1 MKSNPLSD
9 TYEPQ
14 LQKSMK
20 TVLCSRFISEY
31 GFLGGREVIE
41 LIVNDLIK
49 IVGEHQLPLSRVKKG
64 QILWQAV
71 AKDETSSYGKS
82 MSDTRTIP
90 VILTL
95 VSDEEINMRINGSS
109 ITQIRKNVTERIM
122 KEADEQR
129 GTLSQPDIAL
139 LLAIS
144 RASVG
149 KYIQDIQNEKGISL
163 PYRGTIHDLGRAI
176 THKKMI
182 IGHFLRNVQTPDISQ
197 ITGHT
202 EEACDRYIK
211 AYKKVRTLYG
221 SMNHNEISR
230 TLDMSESLV
239 KEYITIH
246 EEFNK
251 KEEKIND
258 GSS

>member
-1 MKSNPLSD
+1 MKSNSLAD

-31 GFLGGREVIE
+31 GFMGGKEVIE
-41 LIVNDLIK
+41 LIVNDLLK
-49 IVGEHQLPLSRVKKG
+49 IVNEHQLPLSKVKKG

-95 VSDEEINMRINGSS
+95 VNDEDINMRINGVS
-109 ITQIRKNVTERIM
+109 ITQIRKNITERIM

-149 KYIQDIQNEKGISL
+149 KYIHEIQKEKGTTL
-163 PYRGTIHDLGRAI
+163 PYRGTIHDMGPTV
-176 THKKMI
+176 THKREIVRLRLQKMS
-182 IGHFLRNVQTPDISQ
+182 TPEIARRTNHS
-197 ITGHT
+197 
-202 EEACDRYIK
+202 EEAVDRYIND
-211 AYKKVRTLYG
+211 YERVIR
-221 SMNHNEISR
+221 ISDIFEPIDIAFI
-230 TLDMSESLV
+230 TNLSESLV
-239 KEYITIH
+239 IEYLDL
-246 EEFNK
+246 K
-251 KEEKIND
+251 KEFQI
-258 GSS
+258 GA

>member
-1 MKSNPLSD
+1 MRSNSLAD

-20 TVLCSRFISEY
+20 TVLCSRFVSEY
-31 GFLGGREVIE
+31 GFMGGKEVIE

-49 IVGEHQLPLSRVKKG
+49 IVNEHQLPLSKVKKG

-71 AKDETSSYGKS
+71 AKDETSSYGKL

-95 VSDEEINMRINGSS
+95 VSDEDIKMRINGTS

-149 KYIQDIQNEKGISL
+149 KYIHEIQNEKGTIL
-163 PYRGTIHDLGRAI
+163 PYRGTIHDMGPTV
-176 THKKMI
+176 THKREI
-182 IGHFLRNVQTPDISQ
+182 VRLRLQKVSTPEIARRTNHS
-197 ITGHT
+197 
-202 EEACDRYIK
+202 EEAVDRYIND
-211 AYKKVRTLYG
+211 YERVIR
-221 SMNHNEISR
+221 ISDIFEPMDIAFI
-230 TLDMSESLV
+230 TNLSESLV
-239 KEYITIH
+239 IEYLDL
-246 EEFNK
+246 K
-251 KEEKIND
+251 KEFQI
-258 GSS
+258 GA

>member
-1 MKSNPLSD
+1 MKSNLLSD

-20 TVLCSRFISEY
+20 TVLCSRFVSEY

-49 IVGEHQLPLSRVKKG
+49 IVNEHQLPLSKVKKG
-64 QILWQAV
+64 QIVWQAV

-82 MSDTRTIP
+82 MGETRTIP

-129 GTLSQPDIAL
+129 GTLSQPDVAL

-149 KYIQDIQNEKGISL
+149 KYIQDIQNEKGTTL
-163 PYRGTIHDLGRAI
+163 PYRGTIHDMGPTV
-176 THKKMI
+176 THKREIVRLKLQKMS
-182 IGHFLRNVQTPDISQ
+182 TPEIARRTNHS
-197 ITGHT
+197 
-202 EEACDRYIK
+202 EEAVDRYIND
-211 AYKKVRTLYG
+211 YERVTRI
-221 SMNHNEISR
+221 SEIFQPEDVAFITNLSV
-230 TLDMSESLV
+230 SLV
-239 KEYITIH
+239 NEYLDL
-246 EEFNK
+246 K
-251 KEEKIND
+251 KDFQI
-258 GSS
+258 GA

>member
-1 MKSNPLSD
+1 MKSNSLAD

-31 GFLGGREVIE
+31 GFMGGKEVIE
-41 LIVNDLIK
+41 LIVNDLLK
-49 IVGEHQLPLSRVKKG
+49 IVNEHQLPLSKVKKG

-95 VSDEEINMRINGSS
+95 VSDEDINMRINGVS
-109 ITQIRKNVTERIM
+109 ITQIRKNITERIM

-149 KYIQDIQNEKGISL
+149 KYIHEIQNEKGTTL
-163 PYRGTIHDLGRAI
+163 PYRGTIHDMGPTV
-176 THKKMI
+176 THKREI
-182 IGHFLRNVQTPDISQ
+182 VRLRLQKVSTPEIARRTNHS
-197 ITGHT
+197 
-202 EEACDRYIK
+202 EEAVDRYIND
-211 AYKKVRTLYG
+211 YERVIR
-221 SMNHNEISR
+221 ISDIFEPIDIAFI
-230 TLDMSESLV
+230 TKLSESLV
-239 KEYITIH
+239 IEYL
-246 EEFNK
+246 ELK
-251 KEEKIND
+251 KEFHI
-258 GSS
+258 GA

>member
-1 MKSNPLSD
+1 MKSNSLAD

-31 GFLGGREVIE
+31 GFMGGKEVIE
-41 LIVNDLIK
+41 LIVNDLLK
-49 IVGEHQLPLSRVKKG
+49 IVNEHQLPLSKVKKG

-95 VSDEEINMRINGSS
+95 VSDEDINMRINGVS
-109 ITQIRKNVTERIM
+109 IAQIRKNITERIM

-149 KYIQDIQNEKGISL
+149 KYIHEIQNEKGTIL
-163 PYRGTIHDLGRAI
+163 PYRGTIHDMGPTV
-176 THKKMI
+176 THKREI
-182 IGHFLRNVQTPDISQ
+182 VRLRLQKVSTPEIARRTNHS
-197 ITGHT
+197 
-202 EEACDRYIK
+202 EEAVDRYIND
-211 AYKKVRTLYG
+211 YERVIR
-221 SMNHNEISR
+221 ISDIFKPIDIAFI
-230 TLDMSESLV
+230 TNLSESLV
-239 KEYITIH
+239 IEYLDL
-246 EEFNK
+246 K
-251 KEEKIND
+251 KEFQI
-258 GSS
+258 GA

>member
-1 MKSNPLSD
+1 MKSNSLAD

-20 TVLCSRFISEY
+20 TVLCSRFVSEY
-31 GFLGGREVIE
+31 GFMGGKEVIE

-49 IVGEHQLPLSRVKKG
+49 IVNEHQLPLSKVKKG

-95 VSDEEINMRINGSS
+95 VSDEDINMRINGIS

-129 GTLSQPDIAL
+129 GTLSQSDISL

-149 KYIQDIQNEKGISL
+149 KYIHEIQNEKGTIL
-163 PYRGTIHDLGRAI
+163 PYRGTIHDMGPTV
-176 THKKMI
+176 THKREIVRLRLKKMA
-182 IGHFLRNVQTPDISQ
+182 TPEIARRTNHS
-197 ITGHT
+197 
-202 EEACDRYIK
+202 EEAVDRYIND
-211 AYKKVRTLYG
+211 YERVTRI
-221 SMNHNEISR
+221 SEIFEPIDIAFI
-230 TLDMSESLV
+230 TNLSESLV
-239 KEYITIH
+239 IEYLDL
-246 EEFNK
+246 K
-251 KEEKIND
+251 KEFQI
-258 GSS
+258 GA

>member
-1 MKSNPLSD
+1 MKSNSLAD

-31 GFLGGREVIE
+31 GFMGGKEVIE
-41 LIVNDLIK
+41 LIVNDLLK
-49 IVGEHQLPLSRVKKG
+49 IVNEHQLPLSKVKKG

-82 MSDTRTIP
+82 MIDTRTIP

-95 VSDEEINMRINGSS
+95 VNDEDINMRINGVS
-109 ITQIRKNVTERIM
+109 ITQIRKNITERIM

-149 KYIQDIQNEKGISL
+149 KYIHEIQKEKGTTL
-163 PYRGTIHDLGRAI
+163 PYRGTIHDMGPTV
-176 THKKMI
+176 THKREIVRLRLQKMS
-182 IGHFLRNVQTPDISQ
+182 TPEIARRTNHS
-197 ITGHT
+197 
-202 EEACDRYIK
+202 EEAVDRYIND
-211 AYKKVRTLYG
+211 YERVIR
-221 SMNHNEISR
+221 ISNIFEPIDIAFI
-230 TLDMSESLV
+230 TNLSESLV
-239 KEYITIH
+239 IEYLDL
-246 EEFNK
+246 K
-251 KEEKIND
+251 KEFQI
-258 GSS
+258 GA

>member
-1 MKSNPLSD
+1 MKSNSLAD

-31 GFLGGREVIE
+31 GFMGGKEVIE

-49 IVGEHQLPLSRVKKG
+49 IVNEYQLPLSKVKKG

-71 AKDETSSYGKS
+71 AKDETNSYGKS

-95 VSDEEINMRINGSS
+95 VSDEDINMRINGTS

-122 KEADEQR
+122 KEANEQR

-149 KYIQDIQNEKGISL
+149 KYIHEIQNEKGTIL
-163 PYRGTIHDLGRAI
+163 PYRGTIHDMGPTV
-176 THKKMI
+176 THKREI
-182 IGHFLRNVQTPDISQ
+182 VRLRLQKVSTPEIARRTNHS
-197 ITGHT
+197 
-202 EEACDRYIK
+202 EEAVDRYIND
-211 AYKKVRTLYG
+211 YERVIR
-221 SMNHNEISR
+221 IS
-230 TLDMSESLV
+230 
-239 KEYITIH
+239 
-246 EEFNK
+246 
-251 KEEKIND
+251 
-258 GSS
+258 

>member
-1 MKSNPLSD
+1 MKSNSLAD

-31 GFLGGREVIE
+31 GFMGGKEVIE
-41 LIVNDLIK
+41 LIVNDLLK
-49 IVGEHQLPLSRVKKG
+49 IVNEHQLPLSKVKKG

-90 VILTL
+90 IILTL
-95 VSDEEINMRINGSS
+95 VSDEDINMRINGSS
-109 ITQIRKNVTERIM
+109 ITRIRKNVAERIM

-149 KYIQDIQNEKGISL
+149 KYIHEIQNEKGTTL
-163 PYRGTIHDLGRAI
+163 PYRGTIHDMGPTV
-176 THKKMI
+176 THKREIVRLK
-182 IGHFLRNVQTPDISQ
+182 LQKVSTPEIARRTNHS
-197 ITGHT
+197 
-202 EEACDRYIK
+202 EEAVDRYIND
-211 AYKKVRTLYG
+211 YERVTR
-221 SMNHNEISR
+221 ISNIFEPADIAFI
-230 TLDMSESLV
+230 TNLSESLV
-239 KEYITIH
+239 IEYLDL
-246 EEFNK
+246 K
-251 KEEKIND
+251 KEFQI
-258 GSS
+258 GA

>member
-1 MKSNPLSD
+1 MKSDSLAD

-31 GFLGGREVIE
+31 GFLGGKEVIE
-41 LIVNDLIK
+41 LIVNDLLK
-49 IVGEHQLPLSRVKKG
+49 IVNEHQLPLSKVKKG
-64 QILWQAV
+64 QIAWQAV

-95 VSDEEINMRINGSS
+95 VSDDDINMRINGTS

-122 KEADEQR
+122 KETDEQG

-149 KYIQDIQNEKGISL
+149 KYIHEIQEEKGTTL
-163 PYRGTIHDLGRAI
+163 PYRGTIHDMGPTV
-176 THKKMI
+176 THKREIVRLKLQKMS
-182 IGHFLRNVQTPDISQ
+182 TPEIARRTNHS
-197 ITGHT
+197 
-202 EEACDRYIK
+202 EEAVDRYINDYERVTRISDIFEPIDI
-211 AYKKVRTLYG
+211 AFITTL
-221 SMNHNEISR
+221 SV
-230 TLDMSESLV
+230 SLV
-239 KEYITIH
+239 SEYLDL
-246 EEFNK
+246 K
-251 KEEKIND
+251 KEFQI
-258 GSS
+258 GG

>member
-1 MKSNPLSD
+1 MKSNSLAD

-31 GFLGGREVIE
+31 GFMGGKEVIE
-41 LIVNDLIK
+41 LIVNDLLK
-49 IVGEHQLPLSRVKKG
+49 IVNEHQLPLSKVKKG

-95 VSDEEINMRINGSS
+95 VSDEDINMRINGSS
-109 ITQIRKNVTERIM
+109 ITRIRKNVAERIM

-149 KYIQDIQNEKGISL
+149 KYIHEIQNEKGTTL
-163 PYRGTIHDLGRAI
+163 PYRGTIHDMGPTV
-176 THKKMI
+176 THKREIVRLK
-182 IGHFLRNVQTPDISQ
+182 LQKVSTPEIARRTNHS
-197 ITGHT
+197 
-202 EEACDRYIK
+202 EEAVDRYIND
-211 AYKKVRTLYG
+211 YERVTR
-221 SMNHNEISR
+221 ISNIFEP
-230 TLDMSESLV
+230 TDIAFITNLSESLV
-239 KEYITIH
+239 IEYLDL
-246 EEFNK
+246 K
-251 KEEKIND
+251 KEFQI
-258 GSS
+258 GA

>member
-20 TVLCSRFISEY
+20 TVLCSRFVSEY

-95 VSDEEINMRINGSS
+95 VSDEEINNRINGSS

-144 RASVG
+144 RTSVG
-149 KYIQDIQNEKGISL
+149 KYIQEIQNEKGISL
-163 PYRGTIHDLGRAI
+163 PYRGTIHDMGPTV
-176 THKKMI
+176 THKREIVRLKLSKMS
-182 IGHFLRNVQTPDISQ
+182 TPEIARRTNHS
-197 ITGHT
+197 
-202 EEACDRYIK
+202 EEAVDRYIND
-211 AYKKVRTLYG
+211 YERVTRI
-221 SMNHNEISR
+221 SEIFIPEDIAFVTNLSV
-230 TLDMSESLV
+230 SLV
-239 KEYITIH
+239 NEYLDL
-246 EEFNK
+246 K
-251 KEEKIND
+251 KEFQT
-258 GSS
+258 GG

>member
-1 MKSNPLSD
+1 MKSDSLAD

-31 GFLGGREVIE
+31 GFMGGKEVIE
-41 LIVNDLIK
+41 LIVNDLLK
-49 IVGEHQLPLSRVKKG
+49 IVNEHQLPLSKIKKG

-95 VSDEEINMRINGSS
+95 VSDDDINMRINGIS
-109 ITQIRKNVTERIM
+109 ITAIRKNVTERIM

-149 KYIQDIQNEKGISL
+149 KYIHEIQNEKGTTL
-163 PYRGTIHDLGRAI
+163 PYRGTIHDMGRSV
-176 THKKMI
+176 THK
-182 IGHFLRNVQTPDISQ
+182 R
-197 ITGHT
+197 
-202 EEACDRYIK
+202 E
-211 AYKKVRTLYG
+211 
-221 SMNHNEISR
+221 
-230 TLDMSESLV
+230 MS
-239 KEYITIH
+239 
-246 EEFNK
+246 
-251 KEEKIND
+251 
-258 GSS
+258 G

>member
-1 MKSNPLSD
+1 MKSNSLCD

-20 TVLCSRFISEY
+20 TVLCSRFVSEY

-41 LIVNDLIK
+41 LIVKDLIN
-49 IVGEHQLPLSRVKKG
+49 IVNEHQLPLSKVKKG
-64 QILWQAV
+64 QIVWQAV

-82 MSDTRTIP
+82 MGETRTIP

-149 KYIQDIQNEKGISL
+149 KYIQDIQNEKGTTL
-163 PYRGTIHDLGRAI
+163 PYRGTIHDMGPTV
-176 THKKMI
+176 THKREIVRLKLQKMS
-182 IGHFLRNVQTPDISQ
+182 TPEIARRTNHS
-197 ITGHT
+197 
-202 EEACDRYIK
+202 EEAVDRYIND
-211 AYKKVRTLYG
+211 YERVTRI
-221 SMNHNEISR
+221 SEIFKPVDIAFITNLSV
-230 TLDMSESLV
+230 SLV
-239 KEYITIH
+239 NEYLDL
-246 EEFNK
+246 K
-251 KEEKIND
+251 KD
-258 GSS
+258 FQTGA

>member
-82 MSDTRTIP
+82 MGDTRTIP

-109 ITQIRKNVTERIM
+109 VTQIRKNVTE
-122 KEADEQR
+122 
-129 GTLSQPDIAL
+129 
-139 LLAIS
+139 
-144 RASVG
+144 
-149 KYIQDIQNEKGISL
+149 
-163 PYRGTIHDLGRAI
+163 
-176 THKKMI
+176 
-182 IGHFLRNVQTPDISQ
+182 
-197 ITGHT
+197 
-202 EEACDRYIK
+202 
-211 AYKKVRTLYG
+211 
-221 SMNHNEISR
+221 
-230 TLDMSESLV
+230 
-239 KEYITIH
+239 
-246 EEFNK
+246 
-251 KEEKIND
+251 
-258 GSS
+258 

>member
-1 MKSNPLSD
+1 MKSNSLAD

-31 GFLGGREVIE
+31 GFMGGKEVIE
-41 LIVNDLIK
+41 LIVNDLLK
-49 IVGEHQLPLSRVKKG
+49 IVNEHQLPLSKVKKG

-95 VSDEEINMRINGSS
+95 VSDEDINMRINGVS
-109 ITQIRKNVTERIM
+109 ITQIRKNITERIM

-149 KYIQDIQNEKGISL
+149 KYIHEIQNEKGTTL
-163 PYRGTIHDLGRAI
+163 PYRGTIHDMGPTI
-176 THKKMI
+176 THKREI
-182 IGHFLRNVQTPDISQ
+182 VRLRLQKLSTPEIARRTNHS
-197 ITGHT
+197 
-202 EEACDRYIK
+202 EEAVDRYIND
-211 AYKKVRTLYG
+211 YERVIR
-221 SMNHNEISR
+221 ISDIFEPIDIAFI
-230 TLDMSESLV
+230 TNLSESLV
-239 KEYITIH
+239 IEYLDL
-246 EEFNK
+246 K
-251 KEEKIND
+251 KEFQI
-258 GSS
+258 GA

>member
-20 TVLCSRFISEY
+20 TVLCSRFTSEY

-49 IVGEHQLPLSRVKKG
+49 IVNEHQLPLSRVKKG

-122 KEADEQR
+122 EEADEQR

-139 LLAIS
+139 LLAVS
-144 RASVG
+144 RASIG
-149 KYIQDIQNEKGISL
+149 KYIQDIQTEKGITL
-163 PYRGTIHDLGRAI
+163 PYRGTIHDLGPTV
-176 THKKMI
+176 THKRDIVRLKLQKMS
-182 IGHFLRNVQTPDISQ
+182 TPEIARRTKHS
-197 ITGHT
+197 
-202 EEACDRYIK
+202 EEAVDRYIND
-211 AYKKVRTLYG
+211 YERVTRI
-221 SMNHNEISR
+221 SEIFKPEDIAFVTNLSV
-230 TLDMSESLV
+230 SLV
-239 KEYITIH
+239 NEYLDL
-246 EEFNK
+246 K
-251 KEEKIND
+251 KD
-258 GSS
+258 FQTGG

>member
-82 MSDTRTIP
+82 MSDTRTVP

-95 VSDEEINMRINGSS
+95 VSEEEINMRINGSS

-144 RASVG
+144 RTSVG
-149 KYIQDIQNEKGISL
+149 KYIQDIQNDKGISL
-163 PYRGTIHDLGRAI
+163 PYRGTIHDMGPTV
-176 THKKMI
+176 THKREIVRLRLSKMS
-182 IGHFLRNVQTPDISQ
+182 TPEIARRTNHS
-197 ITGHT
+197 
-202 EEACDRYIK
+202 EEAVDRYIND
-211 AYKKVRTLYG
+211 YERVTRI
-221 SMNHNEISR
+221 SEIFKPEDIAFVTNLSV
-230 TLDMSESLV
+230 SLV
-239 KEYITIH
+239 NEYL
-246 EEFNK
+246 NLK
-251 KEEKIND
+251 KD
-258 GSS
+258 FQTGG

>member
-9 TYEPQ
+9 NYEPQ

-20 TVLCSRFISEY
+20 TVLCSRFVSEY

-95 VSDEEINMRINGSS
+95 ISDEEINMRINGSS

-149 KYIQDIQNEKGISL
+149 KYIQEIQNEKGISL
-163 PYRGTIHDLGRAI
+163 PYRGTIHDMGPTV
-176 THKKMI
+176 THKREIVRLKLSKMS
-182 IGHFLRNVQTPDISQ
+182 TPEIARRTNHS
-197 ITGHT
+197 
-202 EEACDRYIK
+202 EEAVDRYIND
-211 AYKKVRTLYG
+211 YERVTRI
-221 SMNHNEISR
+221 SEIFMPEDVAFVTNLSV
-230 TLDMSESLV
+230 SLV
-239 KEYITIH
+239 HEYLDL
-246 EEFNK
+246 K
-251 KEEKIND
+251 KEFQT
-258 GSS
+258 GG

>member
-1 MKSNPLSD
+1 MKSNSLAD

-31 GFLGGREVIE
+31 GFMGGKEVIE
-41 LIVNDLIK
+41 LIVNDLLK
-49 IVGEHQLPLSRVKKG
+49 IVNEHQLPLSKVKKG

-71 AKDETSSYGKS
+71 AKNETSSYGKS

-95 VSDEEINMRINGSS
+95 VSDEDINMRINGIS
-109 ITQIRKNVTERIM
+109 IIQIRKNITERIM

-149 KYIQDIQNEKGISL
+149 KYIHEIQNEKGITL
-163 PYRGTIHDLGRAI
+163 PYRGTIHDMGPTV
-176 THKKMI
+176 THKREI
-182 IGHFLRNVQTPDISQ
+182 VRLRLQKVSTPEIARRTNHS
-197 ITGHT
+197 
-202 EEACDRYIK
+202 EEAVDRYINDYERVIRISDVFEPIDI
-211 AYKKVRTLYG
+211 AFITNLG
-221 SMNHNEISR
+221 SVPQ
-230 TLDMSESLV
+230 LP
-239 KEYITIH
+239 
-246 EEFNK
+246 
-251 KEEKIND
+251 
-258 GSS
+258 

>member
-1 MKSNPLSD
+1 MKSNSLAD

-31 GFLGGREVIE
+31 GFMGGKEVIE
-41 LIVNDLIK
+41 LIVNDLLK
-49 IVGEHQLPLSRVKKG
+49 IVNEHQLPLSKVKKG

-95 VSDEEINMRINGSS
+95 VNDEDINMRINGVS
-109 ITQIRKNVTERIM
+109 ITQIRKNITERIM

-149 KYIQDIQNEKGISL
+149 KYIHEIQKEKGTTL
-163 PYRGTIHDLGRAI
+163 PYRGTIHDMGPTV
-176 THKKMI
+176 THKREIVRLRLQKMS
-182 IGHFLRNVQTPDISQ
+182 TPEIARRTNHS
-197 ITGHT
+197 
-202 EEACDRYIK
+202 EEAVDRYIND
-211 AYKKVRTLYG
+211 YERVIR
-221 SMNHNEISR
+221 ISNIFEPIDIAFI
-230 TLDMSESLV
+230 TNLSESLV
-239 KEYITIH
+239 IEYLDL
-246 EEFNK
+246 K
-251 KEEKIND
+251 KEFQI
-258 GSS
+258 GA